1 MKKYKVHLTNARHA
15 LNAGN
20 VDAYKRGIS
29 GLIRSAP
36 SMKSRNYLIG
46 ELVIDGFSINL
57 FGPLTAETITKI

>member
-20 VDAYKRGIS
+20 IEAYKRGIS
-29 GLIRSAP
+29 GLYRSSR

-46 ELVIDGFSINL
+46 ELLIDGFTIN
-57 FGPLTAETITKI
+57 PLLPVTAETIRKI